1 VSAHHGLIPIT
12 RSSEVPL
19 HVQLREHLLDL
30 IERGELAPGEKLLR
44 ERELAARHG
53 VSLAPVRQAILD
65 LVKDGYLDRVQG
77 RGTFV
82 RERKVEEPISILSS
96 FTRSM
101 RAKGLE
107 PEIDVLRQE
116 RAEPPAAIR
125 ARLRRPDGDLL
136 LLQRVARL
144 AGEPVAA
151 LEAWLPV
158 DQFEFLL
165 EEPLG
170 TRSLYETIR
179 ERTGIE
185 GVRAESVIE
194 VIRCDRE
201 QAALLGVR
209 RGAPALEVAGI
220 TYDQQDEPF
229 ESSRVI
235 YREDRFRFVI
245 ESVRTS
251 TDVVHV
257 IPLGGTAHQEEEGNV
272 GS

>member
-1 VSAHHGLIPIT
+1 MPIT
-12 RSSEVPL
+12 RASEVPL

-44 ERELAARHG
+44 ERELAAQHG

-65 LVKDGYLDRVQG
+65 LVKDGYLERVQG

-101 RAKGLE
+101 REKGLE
-107 PEIDVLRQE
+107 PEIEVLRQE
-116 RAEPPAAIR
+116 PVFAPATVRAQ
-125 ARLRRPDGDLL
+125 LRRPDGELVL
-136 LLQRVARL
+136 IQRVARL

-151 LEAWLPV
+151 LEAWLPLA
-158 DQFEFLL
+158 QFPFLVT
-165 EEPLG
+165 EPLG
-170 TRSLYETIR
+170 SRSLYDLIR

-201 QAALLGVR
+201 QAALLALR

-220 TYDQQDEPF
+220 TYDQHDRPF

-245 ESVRTS
+245 ESVHTRN
-251 TDVVHV
+251 DVVHV
-257 IPLGGTAHQEEEGNV
+257 VPFGAPRPPEEEGDV

>member
-12 RSSEVPL
+12 RASEVPL

-30 IERGELAPGEKLLR
+30 IERGELAPGEKLMR

-107 PEIDVLRQE
+107 PEIEVLRQE
-116 RAEPPAAIR
+116 RADPPAAIR
-125 ARLRRPDGDLL
+125 AALRRPEGDLL

-144 AGEPVAA
+144 DGEPVAA
-151 LEAWLPV
+151 LDAWLSPE
-158 DQFEFLL
+158 QFPFLL

-170 TRSLYETIR
+170 ARSLYATIR
-179 ERTGIE
+179 ERTGVE
-185 GVRAESVIE
+185 GVRARSVIE

-220 TYDQQDEPF
+220 TYDQHDEPF
-229 ESSRVI
+229 EASRVV

-245 ESVRTS
+245 DSVRTS
-251 TDVVHV
+251 DDVVHV
-257 IPLGGTAHQEEEGNV
+257 FPLERPGHQEEEGNG